1 MKKINVLIVDDNPDN
16 KMTLELLLE
25 DFDELLLDDAND
37 GQEAVE
43 KCRTKHYD
51 LIFMDLMMPVMDGI
65 EATMKIREF
74 DKKSMIIA
82 VTALDDEK
90 SKERMILYGA
100 EDFIVK
106 PIDSKVFAKRVK
118 NYLEILEYRQ
128 TRTYDNEAV
137 NLFEKQVYN
146 RSTVLRVFDYPSLG
160 EFWEYF
166 LAKENKAAYGMS
178 DGVRV
183 LYAFGAWLLRNG
195 RSFTYISEENDDYLF
210 LSQTE
215 LDMISETV
223 IKHLLIKHYPE
234 GSYLVNEGLLTLRLP
249 KVSRDAAPVQKR
261 ENKELSSDQKKVL
274 RKTHNE
280 KITAAE
286 FVQESAIGLMDKIEA
301 LEELED
307 SIDQLLFSMEG
318 ESATKEKFAELADG
332 LVEYNEVIDAM
343 IEFQHLAFA
352 IQSLTEFLRSIEDDK
367 LKGEKTKKMVLLLT
381 NMISDLSSWRKTI
394 FIRQEANDI
403 HYLDS
408 SLLSSCLQIEMIFN
422 ENEIEEEDD
431 GLELF

>member
-1 MKKINVLIVDDNPDN
+1 MNQVNVLIVDDNQDN

-25 DFDELLLDDAND
+25 DFEGLVLDEASD

-43 KCRTKHYD
+43 KCKKKHYH

-65 EATMKIREF
+65 EATQKIREF
-74 DKKSMIIA
+74 DKKVMIIA

-100 EDFIVK
+100 EDFVVK
-106 PIDSKVFAKRVK
+106 PIDSQVFTKRVK
-118 NYLEILEYRQ
+118 NYLEILHYREN
-128 TRTYDNEAV
+128 RSYDFEAT
-137 NLFEKQVYN
+137 NLFDKKVYN
-146 RSTVLRVFDYPSLG
+146 RSTILRVFDQNSLS

-166 LAKENKAAYGMS
+166 LSKENKVAYGMS

-183 LYAFGAWLLRNG
+183 LYAFGAWLLKNG
-195 RSFTYISEENDDYLF
+195 HRFTYVSEENDEYLF
-210 LSQTE
+210 LSQTD
-215 LDMISETV
+215 LNIISENI
-223 IKHLLIKHYPE
+223 IKHLLVRFYPE
-234 GSYLVNEGLLTLRLP
+234 GSYLVKDGLLTLRLP
-249 KVSRDAAPVQKR
+249 KVDLSTVIERA
-261 ENKELSSDQKKVL
+261 ENKELSNDQRKVL
-274 RKTHNE
+274 RKTHEN

-286 FVQESAIGLMDKIEA
+286 YVQSSALDLMDKIEA
-301 LEELED
+301 LEALED
-307 SIDQLLFSMEG
+307 QIDQLLFSMEN
-318 ESATKEKFAELADG
+318 EEASKAKFCEVADS
-332 LVEYNEVIDAM
+332 LEEYNEVIDAM

-352 IQSLTEFLRSIEDDK
+352 IESLIEFLRSLEEEK
-367 LKGEKTKKMVLLLT
+367 LKDEKTKKMVLLLT

-394 FIRQEANDI
+394 FIQQEANDI

-422 ENEIEEEDD
+422 ENEIDEEDD